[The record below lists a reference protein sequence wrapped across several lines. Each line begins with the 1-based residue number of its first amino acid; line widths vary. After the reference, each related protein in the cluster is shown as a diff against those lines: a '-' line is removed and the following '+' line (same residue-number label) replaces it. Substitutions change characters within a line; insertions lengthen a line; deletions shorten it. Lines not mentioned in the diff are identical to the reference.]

1 MTSASAERGQ
11 ATVELVGLLPLL
23 FLVALAAAQ
32 ALAAGVAREAAH
44 HAAEAGAVAMLQG
57 GDPAKN
63 ARAAAPDWSRER
75 LSVRVSGRTVRV
87 RVEPAALIP
96 GIAALLASESSASA
110 GPSR

>member
-1 MTSASAERGQ
+1 MTSGRAERGQ

-23 FLVALAAAQ
+23 FLVALVVGH

-57 GDPAKN
+57 GDPAKD

-75 LSVRVSGRTVRV
+75 LSVTVSGRSVRV
-87 RVEPAALIP
+87 RVEPHALIP

-110 GPSR
+110 GPLR